1 MPAHHT
7 IHDDPHTS
15 VRPRNISF
23 TRRHFILTAASAAG
37 GLMIGIG
44 AVPRAAHAATV
55 PGQPWNDDN
64 AYAPNEIDAWIAI
77 DPDDSILIRYQRSE
91 MGQGSMT
98 ALPMMIAEELQ
109 CDWSKV
115 RIEYASPNRNLRE
128 NKVYGD
134 MFSNGS
140 RSVRASQKKVQQVGA
155 SARERLIAAAAA
167 RWNVPASECSA
178 AQSVVTH
185 KPSGQSLRYGEL
197 AADAAKVTLAA
208 EPTIKTPAQFTFI
221 PKPMPRVDVVH
232 KTDGS
237 AKFGIDAQVPG
248 MVFAAITACP
258 VPGGKL
264 KSVDDSVLAGAPG
277 IIQVVKLDNAVAV
290 VATESFWRAKR
301 ALSRLQPEWD
311 VGAAGKIDSDQL
323 SQTFRAA
330 LNDTMKTARNDGNFD
345 QAMSGAAKTFEAIYE
360 TPYLSHSPMEPM
372 NATVNLQADRLDVW
386 VGTQAADEATA
397 AAARASGLKPEQVYV
412 HNAFVGG
419 GFGRRDA
426 SDEIAQ
432 AIAIAKVVKRPV
444 KLVWTRE
451 EDTRQDKFRPHAV
464 VAFKAATGADG
475 IPTAWSMRVVTS
487 SIFASVHIPFPA
499 NKVEPQ
505 TVAGL
510 ADNGYNV
517 PNMRVESLVKNTH
530 LPVWFWRAPGA
541 NQHVFAIESFLD
553 EMASAS
559 GLDPYQMRRKLLEGK
574 PDWLKVLDT
583 AADKGD
589 WGKPLP
595 QGSGRGI
602 AICTDTDSLCAQVAE
617 VTVKPDGQVKVNRV
631 TVALDTRYMVNP
643 LTIAEQAEGSVIFG
657 LSAALYGKITI
668 KDGAAVQGN
677 FDTYR
682 MVRLADAPKIDVHLI
697 PSGGKVWGGAGEPA
711 TPPIAAAVA
720 NAIFAAT
727 GKRLR
732 SLPISDH
739 NLAGSA

>member
-1 MPAHHT
+1 MHGTHVAST
-7 IHDDPHTS
+7 LS
-15 VRPRNISF
+15 
-23 TRRHFILTAASAAG
+23 RRHFILTAATAAG
-37 GLMIGIG
+37 GFLIGIG
-44 AVPRAAHAATV
+44 AMPRAAGAATV
-55 PGQPWNDDN
+55 GIAPGSDEN
-64 AYAPNEIDAWIAI
+64 AYSPNDIDAWIAI

-128 NKVYGD
+128 NKVYGL
-134 MFSNGS
+134 MFSHGS
-140 RSVRASQKKVQQVGA
+140 MSVRTSQKKVQQVGA

-178 AQSVVTH
+178 AQSVVTY
-185 KPSGQSLRYGEL
+185 KPSGQSLRFGEL
-197 AADAAKVTLAA
+197 AADAAKITLAA
-208 EPTIKTPAQFTFI
+208 EPAIKTPAQFTFI
-221 PKPMPRVDVVH
+221 PKSLPRVDVVH

-237 AKFGIDAQVPG
+237 GKFGIDAQVPG

-264 KSVDDSVLAGAPG
+264 KSVDELVLNGAPG
-277 IIQVVKLDNAVAV
+277 VLKVVKLPNAVAV
-290 VATESFWRAKR
+290 VATDTYWRAKR

-311 VGAAGKIDSDQL
+311 VGAAGRVDSDKL
-323 SQTFRAA
+323 SQMFRAA
-330 LNDTMKTARNDGNFD
+330 LNEPMLTARNDGNVD
-345 QAMSGAAKTFEAIYE
+345 QVFSGAVKTFEAIYE

-372 NATVNLQADRLDVW
+372 NATVNLQPDRLDVW
-386 VGTQAADEATA
+386 VGTQDAGEALEA
-397 AAARASGLKPEQVYV
+397 AAKASDLKPEQVYV
-412 HNAFVGG
+412 HNGFLGG

-426 SDEIAQ
+426 NDEVKQ
-432 AIAIAKVVKRPV
+432 AIAIAKAVQRPV

-464 VAFKAATGADG
+464 VGFKAAVGADG
-475 IPTAWSMRVVTS
+475 MPTAWSMRVVTS
-487 SIFASVHIPFPA
+487 SIFDSVGIPRPV

-517 PNMRVESLVKNTH
+517 PNVRVELLVKNTH
-530 LPVWFWRAPGA
+530 LPVWFWRAPGV
-541 NQHVFAIESFLD
+541 NQHIFAIESFLD
-553 EMASAS
+553 EMAAAS
-559 GLDPYQMRRKLLEGK
+559 GIDPYRMRRKLLEGK
-574 PDWLKVLDT
+574 ADWLKVLDT
-583 AADKGD
+583 VAEKGD

-595 QGSGRGI
+595 KGSGRGI
-602 AICTDTDSLCAQVAE
+602 AICTDCDSLCAQVAE

-643 LTIAEQAEGSVIFG
+643 LTIAEQAEGAVIYG
-657 LSAALYGKITI
+657 LTAALYGKITI
-668 KDGAAVQGN
+668 KDGAPVQGN

-682 MVRLADAPKIDVHLI
+682 MVRLAEAPKIDVHLV

-711 TPPIAAAVA
+711 TPPIPAAVA

-739 NLAGSA
+739 DLAGSA